1 MTAPDRV
8 KRRLQLD
15 SPVGSSSSSSWA
27 LVTGGAD
34 KGGLKGAEFDADVY
48 QMHVHASWNRMS
60 KSARKMPWEFSHESV
75 CDKLCWWNHAIP
87 RPVGLMPPIPKFQP
101 STAERGREVFQA
113 TLCNRLVE
121 PSKDIGWEPKLAAER
136 EAALV
141 KWTALVANNPD
152 AWKVVDRV
160 KEDDDE
166 SCSFEAALCMSIKD
180 SLASRATSTLH
191 NRAGPLIR
199 YAMCWR
205 DKSMKFFPVEEKQVY
220 AFIRDGTAHAATF
233 PRSLTMSLTFAYY
246 VLGLK
251 GVENVLPSGR
261 VKGAVSEFYVTK
273 RRLKQR
279 PPLHLEDVK
288 ALEKYVC
295 NPTVNQADRL
305 AAGFFLLCIYTR
317 CRYSD
322 CLSIDKLELDFVE
335 NKFENGFIEGR
346 ATRCK
351 TNSTMEKKTRF
362 LPVVGLLTNFSGYE
376 WQWEWMQLRK
386 ELGLD
391 GQPGPLL
398 PAPVKGGGFSKAPL
412 KAGEASDWLRQILDK
427 ARPSKSHVDEGTH
440 SLKATFLAWA
450 ARYGMSLS
458 DRRLLGYHSASKD
471 KSALTYSRDAA
482 SGPLRH
488 LKEMVDAINSDVFKP
503 DETRSG
509 YFSRPQGVEAPQPE
523 GVESSSSESSADEES
538 EDHEAEEAAVED
550 IVGTWEP
557 DDIRGSED
565 GEYFRHRVS
574 RYLHRTADEGGSE
587 FICGRKINV
596 RYIRLGKRPEFMYP
610 SCSICFK

>member
-1 MTAPDRV
+1 
-8 KRRLQLD
+8 
-15 SPVGSSSSSSWA
+15 
-27 LVTGGAD
+27 
-34 KGGLKGAEFDADVY
+34 
-48 QMHVHASWNRMS
+48 MHVHATWSRMS
-60 KSARKMPWEFSHESV
+60 KSARKMPWEFSHEAV

-87 RPVGLMPPIPKFQP
+87 RPVGLMRPIPKLRP
-101 STAERGREVFQA
+101 STAERGREEFQA
-113 TLCNRLVE
+113 TLCNRLV
-121 PSKDIGWEPKLAAER
+121 DIGWEPKLAAER

-141 KWTALVANNPD
+141 KWSALVANNHD

-199 YAMCWR
+199 YAKYWR
-205 DKSMKFFPVEEKQVY
+205 DKGMKFFPVEEKQVY
-220 AFIRDGTAHAATF
+220 AFIQDGTAYAATF
-233 PRSLTMSLTFAYY
+233 PRSLTLSLAFAHY

-251 GVENVLPSGR
+251 GVENVLPLGR

-305 AAGFFLLCIYTR
+305 ATGFFLPCIYTR

-427 ARPSKSHVDEGTH
+427 ARPSKIHVDEGTH
-440 SLKATFLAWA
+440 SLKATFLACA

-458 DRRLLGYHSASKD
+458 DRALKARL
-471 KSALTYSRDAA
+471 RN
-482 SGPLRH
+482 RRQ
-488 LKEMVDAINSDVFKP
+488 
-503 DETRSG
+503 TRS
-509 YFSRPQGVEAPQPE
+509 
-523 GVESSSSESSADEES
+523 
-538 EDHEAEEAAVED
+538 
-550 IVGTWEP
+550 
-557 DDIRGSED
+557 
-565 GEYFRHRVS
+565 
-574 RYLHRTADEGGSE
+574 L
-587 FICGRKINV
+587 KIM
-596 RYIRLGKRPEFMYP
+596 RLKKLP
-610 SCSICFK
+610 